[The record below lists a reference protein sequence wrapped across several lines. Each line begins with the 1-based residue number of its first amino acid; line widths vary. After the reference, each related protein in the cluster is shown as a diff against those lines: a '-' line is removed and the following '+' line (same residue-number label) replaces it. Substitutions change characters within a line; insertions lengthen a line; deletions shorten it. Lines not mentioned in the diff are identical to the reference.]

1 MGLRI
6 GYRAPSMDCQI
17 VFTLGMV
24 GLALA
29 AMIRELAAPD
39 LVLMAALICF
49 GAAGILSPGQTFA
62 GFANPVVA
70 TVGALF
76 IVSAALRETGA
87 LDMTLGRVLGR
98 SNSPQI
104 AIFRMALPVAGL
116 SAFLNNAPIVAMM
129 TPTVTDWARR
139 SRVAATQFLIPLSY
153 ASILGSVTTIIGT
166 STILTIT
173 GMVRDAGLEPW
184 GFFEPAPVGLLIAIA
199 GILYLIFVAPGRLP
213 VRLDAAEELDDRS
226 REYTAAMRVT
236 PGSPLDGM
244 TVEEANLRNLPGL
257 FLVEVDRGTRLITP
271 VSPDQSLQIGD
282 ILVFAGV
289 LTTIIDLQRI
299 RGLEPAA
306 PEDLIQS
313 LPGGRNRPMVEAVVS
328 ASSPLIGQSVKESN
342 FRAVYDAVVIAVH
355 RNAER
360 VQGKIG
366 DIVLHPGDTLLM
378 QCAPEFMR
386 LHHNSR
392 DFYLASELPGAH
404 PPAFDRAWTAL
415 GILAVMI
422 AVVGF
427 GQVHIS
433 IAAFVTVAALI
444 GTRCIS
450 ATKARQAVDWSVLIT
465 IGAGLGIANAMT
477 QSGAASFVAHG
488 LVSAV
493 GSFGPFASLV
503 VIYAL
508 CLMMAETLHHNAA
521 VAIMFPIALAAS
533 IQLGVDPRPFIMTVA
548 MAAACAFASPVSY
561 QTHLIVYGA
570 GSYRF
575 REFLRVGLPLDL
587 ICAAVALTVIP
598 WFWPF

>member
-1 MGLRI
+1 
-6 GYRAPSMDCQI
+6 MDWQI
-17 VFTLGMV
+17 AFTLGMV

-49 GAAGILSPGQTFA
+49 GATGILSPSQTFA

-70 TVGALF
+70 AVAALF
-76 IVSAALRETGA
+76 IISAALRETGA

-98 SNSPQI
+98 SDSV
-104 AIFRMALPVAGL
+104 RLSMLKMTLPVAGL

-139 SRVAATQFLIPLSY
+139 SRVAASQFLIPLSY

-166 STILTIT
+166 STILTVT
-173 GMVRDAGLEPW
+173 GMVLDAGLEPW
-184 GFFEPAPVGLLIAIA
+184 GFFEPAPVGILVASA
-199 GILYLIFVAPGRLP
+199 GLLYLIFVAPGRLP
-213 VRLDAAEELDDRS
+213 VRLEAAEELDDRS
-226 REYTAAMRVT
+226 REYTSAMRVT
-236 PGSPLDGM
+236 ADSPLDGM

-257 FLVEVDRGTRLITP
+257 FLVEIDRGTRLITP
-271 VSPDQSLQIGD
+271 VSPDQSLQKGD

-289 LTTIIDLQRI
+289 LSTIIDLQRI

-328 ASSPLIGQSVKESN
+328 ASSPLIGQSVKQSN

-360 VQGKIG
+360 VAGKIG
-366 DIVLHPGDTLLM
+366 DIVLRPGDTLLM

-386 LHHNSR
+386 LHRNSR

-404 PPAFDRAWTAL
+404 TPAFDRARIAL
-415 GILAVMI
+415 GILVVMVL
-422 AVVGF
+422 VVALGNI
-427 GQVHIS
+427 HIS

-450 ATKARQAVDWSVLIT
+450 ATKARQSVDWSVLIT

-488 LVSAV
+488 LVTAV
-493 GSFGPFASLV
+493 GSLGPQASLI
-503 VIYAL
+503 VIYLL
-508 CLMMAETLHHNAA
+508 CLLMAETLHHNAA

-533 IQLGVDPRPFIMTVA
+533 AQLGVDSRPFVMTVA
-548 MAAACAFASPVSY
+548 IASACAFASPVSY

-570 GSYRF
+570 GGYRF
-575 REFLRVGLPLDL
+575 RDFLRVGIPLDL
-587 ICAAVALTVIP
+587 ICAAVALTAIP
-598 WFWPF
+598 RFWPL

>member
-1 MGLRI
+1 
-6 GYRAPSMDCQI
+6 MDWQI
-17 VFTLGMV
+17 AFTLGMV

-98 SNSPQI
+98 SGSVGLS
-104 AIFRMALPVAGL
+104 IFRMALPVAGL

-139 SRVAATQFLIPLSY
+139 SRVAASQYLIPLSY

-166 STILTIT
+166 STILTVT
-173 GMVRDAGLEPW
+173 GMVLDAGLEPW
-184 GFFEPAPVGLLIAIA
+184 GFFEPAPVGILIAGA
-199 GILYLIFVAPGRLP
+199 GLLYLVFVAPSRLP
-213 VRLDAAEELDDRS
+213 VRVEAAEELDDRS
-226 REYTAAMRVT
+226 REYTSAMRVT
-236 PGSPLDGM
+236 PDSPLDGM

-257 FLVEVDRGTRLITP
+257 FLVEIDRGTRLITP

-313 LPGGRNRPMVEAVVS
+313 LPGGRNRPMAEAVVS
-328 ASSPLIGQSVKESN
+328 ASSPLIGQSVKQSN

-366 DIVLHPGDTLLM
+366 DIVLRPGDTLLM

-392 DFYLASELPGAH
+392 DFYLASELPGTH
-404 PPAFDRAWTAL
+404 TPAFDRAWTAL
-415 GILAVMI
+415 GILAVM
-422 AVVGF
+422 VVVVAF
-427 GQVHIS
+427 GQIHIS

-488 LVSAV
+488 LVTAV

-508 CLMMAETLHHNAA
+508 CLVMAETLHHNAA

-533 IQLGVDPRPFIMTVA
+533 VQLGVDSRPFIMTVA

-587 ICAAVALTVIP
+587 ICAAVALTAIP
-598 WFWPF
+598 WFWPL

>member
-1 MGLRI
+1 MRI
-6 GYRAPSMDCQI
+6 GYRAPSMDWQI
-17 VFTLGMV
+17 AFTLGMV
-24 GLALA
+24 GLALV

-39 LVLMAALICF
+39 LVLMGALVCF
-49 GAAGILSPGQTFA
+49 GATGILSPSETFA

-76 IVSAALRETGA
+76 VVSAALRETGA

-98 SNSPQI
+98 PGSSTRRS
-104 AIFRMALPVAGL
+104 IFRMALPVAGL

-129 TPTVTDWARR
+129 TPTVIDWARR
-139 SRVAATQFLIPLSY
+139 SRVAASQFLIPLSY

-166 STILTIT
+166 STILTVT
-173 GMVRDAGLEPW
+173 GMVLDAGLEPW
-184 GFFEPAPVGLLIAIA
+184 GFFEPAPVGILVALA
-199 GILYLIFVAPGRLP
+199 GMLYLVFVSPSRLP
-213 VRLDAAEELDDRS
+213 IRIEAAEELDDRS
-226 REYTAAMRVT
+226 REYTSAMRVT
-236 PGSPLDGM
+236 ADSPLHGM

-257 FLVEVDRGTRLITP
+257 FLVELDRGTRLITP
-271 VSPDQSLQIGD
+271 VSPDQSLQTGD

-328 ASSPLIGQSVKESN
+328 ASSPLIGQSVKLSN
-342 FRAVYDAVVIAVH
+342 FRSVYDAVVIAVH

-366 DIVLHPGDTLLM
+366 DIVLRPGDTLLM

-392 DFYLASELPGAH
+392 DFYLASELPGADK
-404 PPAFDRAWTAL
+404 PDFERARIAL
-415 GILAVMI
+415 GILVVMVL
-422 AVVGF
+422 VVALG
-427 GQVHIS
+427 GVHIS

-444 GTRCIS
+444 GTRCLS
-450 ATKARQAVDWSVLIT
+450 ATKARQSVDWSVLIT

-493 GSFGPFASLV
+493 GAFGPFASLL

-508 CLMMAETLHHNAA
+508 CLLMAETLHHNAA

-533 IQLGVDPRPFIMTVA
+533 TQLGVDSRPFVMTVA
-548 MAAACAFASPVSY
+548 IASACAFASPVSY

-570 GSYRF
+570 GGYRF
-575 REFLRVGLPLDL
+575 REFMRVGIPLDL
-587 ICAAVALTVIP
+587 ICAAVALTAIP